1 MYRKYFILLF
11 ISLFSKFALSQ
22 ELGVPATAGEM
33 KKAVLRDSTSAK
45 VHKHRDHRPTIAMVL
60 STCVPGLGQAY
71 NKKYWKIP
79 IIYAGLATTLY
90 FFNTNNTMYHQYKEA
105 YINRDT
111 ANAFNYYFPSSGD
124 TYKYS
129 MSQLQE
135 LEISYHNYRDL
146 NILIA
151 ALCYVINI
159 TDAYVDAQLKHFDV
173 SDNLSWHIEPTI
185 NTYSFRQ
192 KPSAGLTLSVRF

>member
-1 MYRKYFILLF
+1 MCRKYFILLF
-11 ISLFSKFALSQ
+11 FALSSKFVLAQ
-22 ELGVPATAGEM
+22 DTVVPATAGEM

-45 VHKHRDHRPTIAMVL
+45 AHKHTDHRPLIAMTL
-60 STCVPGLGQAY
+60 SACVPGLGQAY

-90 FFNTNNTMYHQYKEA
+90 FFNANNTLYNQYKEA

-111 ANAFNYYFPSSGD
+111 AFAFNHYFPSSDD
-124 TYKYS
+124 TYKYNL
-129 MSQLQE
+129 SQLQE
-135 LEISYHNYRDL
+135 LEVSYHNYRDL

-151 ALCYVINI
+151 ALCYVINV
-159 TDAYVDAQLKHFDV
+159 TDAYVDAHMKHFDV

-192 KPSAGLTLSVRF
+192 KPSAGLTLTMKF